1 MVFLKKFFYIS
12 IFLLSSCS
20 YAEQEVIEIK
30 VNGLHANIPRVV
42 EHNSVLFSGD
52 SFQLEVLVNTGQH
65 IYSFLL
71 DSSNELTSLSSGF
84 RVGNISYT
92 LPANGHWYKLDDN
105 TGIEK
110 LVIVGSRVPLDL
122 SKLSSAIKNNNWS
135 SDIFNDT
142 IVKTSSIRHMS
153 SKEITRGI
161 QTFGDQGK
169 KIKDKELQELSLSV
183 VKPLPVSK
191 MPVSGVI
198 SDLISFSNTPAI
210 STRGIKEVHVFKKA
224 SPSVVKVF
232 TETGSGSGS
241 LISKE
246 GLILTNWHVVKDAK
260 KVGIVFMPER
270 GKKIT
275 EDDFLEGE
283 VIKINGEADLA
294 LVKIDKT
301 PVSAKPLNITRKDP
315 EIGQDVHAIGHP
327 KGGSDWTYTKG
338 YISQLNY
345 DDNWSY
351 KTTLHK
357 VKLMIQS
364 QTPINPGNSGGPL
377 LSNKGEIVG
386 VNSSSSLDY
395 ESANYAISAEDVRA
409 FIAQKGDIKT
419 KKKKEKKKKENIS
432 KKSESLKKISKEL
445 GVNVISVEIID
456 FTEEGSKDYKIS
468 IDNDKNGKVE
478 MIVII
483 LEDKSKGRIIIYDDN
498 EDSIPDEM
506 SLDEDNNGKTDTSL
520 YFDKKGKVNVVGYD
534 DDEDGKVDRYEDFK

>member
-1 MVFLKKFFYIS
+1 MVFLKKIIFIS
-12 IFLLSSCS
+12 TFIISSYS
-20 YAEQEVIEIK
+20 FAEKGTIEIK
-30 VNGLHANIPRVV
+30 VNGLHANVSKIVK
-42 EHNSVLFSGD
+42 HNSVLFSGD
-52 SFQLEVLVNTGQH
+52 SFQLEVLVSTGQH
-65 IYSFLL
+65 VYSFLL
-71 DSSNELTSLSSGF
+71 DSSNELTNLSSGF
-84 RVGNISYT
+84 KIGNSSYM

-105 TGIEK
+105 AGIEK
-110 LVIVGSRVPLDL
+110 LVVVGSRIPLDL

-142 IVKTSSIRHMS
+142 TIETSSIRHIN
-153 SKEITRGI
+153 SKVVTRGI
-161 QTFGDQGK
+161 QTFSNQGEEVEN
-169 KIKDKELQELSLSV
+169 KELQELNLSV
-183 VKPLPVSK
+183 TSSLPISK
-191 MPVSGVI
+191 LPISGII
-198 SDLISFSNTPAI
+198 SNLISFSNTPLI
-210 STRGIKEVHVFKKA
+210 KTRGIKEVHVFKKA
-224 SPSVVKVF
+224 APSVVKVF

-260 KVGIVFMPER
+260 KVGIVFMPEK
-270 GKKIT
+270 GKKVT
-275 EDDFLEGE
+275 EDDFLKGE

-294 LVKIDKT
+294 LVKIDKV
-301 PVSAKPLNITRKDP
+301 PVNAKPLHITREDP

-377 LSNKGEIVG
+377 LGNKGEIVG

-409 FIAQKGDIKT
+409 FIAQMGDIKT
-419 KKKKEKKKKENIS
+419 KAKKKKNTS
-432 KKSESLKKISKEL
+432 KKAESLKKISKDL
-445 GVNVISVEIID
+445 GVNVISVKIVD
-456 FTEEGSKDYKIS
+456 FTKEDSKDYKIS
-468 IDNDKNGKVE
+468 IDDDKNGKVE
-478 MIVII
+478 MMVII

-498 EDSIPDEM
+498 EDGIPDEM
-506 SLDEDNNGKTDTSL
+506 SLDEDNNGKVDLHL
-520 YFDKKGKVNVVGYD
+520 YFDKKGKINVVGYD
-534 DDEDGKVDRYEDFK
+534 DDEDGKVDRYEDYK

>member
-1 MVFLKKFFYIS
+1 MVFLKKIVFIFTFIIS
-12 IFLLSSCS
+12 S
-20 YAEQEVIEIK
+20 YSFAEKGSIEIK
-30 VNGLHANIPRVV
+30 VNGLHAKVSKVV

-65 IYSFLL
+65 VYSFLL
-71 DSSNELTSLSSGF
+71 DSSNELTNLSSDF
-84 RVGNISYT
+84 KIANSSYM

-110 LVIVGSRVPLDL
+110 LVIVGSRIPLDL

-142 IVKTSSIRHMS
+142 TVKTSSIRHMNS
-153 SKEITRGI
+153 RVVARGVQTFINQGKEIEN
-161 QTFGDQGK
+161 
-169 KIKDKELQELSLSV
+169 KELQKLNLSV
-183 VKPLPVSK
+183 TSSLPISK
-191 MPVSGVI
+191 LPISKVI
-198 SDLISFSNTPAI
+198 SNLVDFSNTPLI
-210 STRGIKEVHVFKKA
+210 KTRGIKEVHVFKKA
-224 SPSVVKVF
+224 APSVVKVF

-260 KVGIVFMPER
+260 KVGIVFMPEK
-270 GKKIT
+270 GKKVT
-275 EDDFLEGE
+275 EDNFLEGE
-283 VIKINGEADLA
+283 VVKINGEADLA
-294 LVKIDKT
+294 LVKIDKV
-301 PVSAKPLNITRKDP
+301 PANAKPLYITREDP

-351 KTTLHK
+351 EATLHK

-377 LSNKGEIVG
+377 LGNKGEIVG

-395 ESANYAISAEDVRA
+395 ESANYAISAKDVRA
-409 FIAQKGDIKT
+409 FIAQRGDIKIKAI
-419 KKKKEKKKKENIS
+419 KKKNTS

-445 GVNVISVEIID
+445 GVNVISVKIVD
-456 FTEEGSKDYKIS
+456 FTKEGSKDYKIS
-468 IDNDKNGKVE
+468 IDDDKNGKVE
-478 MIVII
+478 MTVIM

-498 EDSIPDEM
+498 EDGTPDEM
-506 SLDEDNNGKTDTSL
+506 SLDENNNGKVDTHL
-520 YFDKKGKVNVVGYD
+520 YINEKGDVTVIGYD
-534 DDEDGKVDRYEDFK
+534 DNEDGKVDRYEDYK